1 MIAADI
7 VRIGDAEI
15 DLDRRMVRR
24 GSFMARLQDQPLRIL
39 QLLLER
45 AGEVILRQDI
55 ERRLWPDGTFVDFEH
70 GVNAAIKRLRVA
82 LGDDAAQPRFV
93 ETVPRR
99 GYRFIG
105 RVERGGAR
113 ETPAPA
119 AVAARPR
126 VIVLPFTIAGGDASH
141 AHLGLGLAEELIAQ
155 LIHRCGGRVAV
166 ASRATARGA
175 TDTPR
180 PGPVVRSGAGVDY
193 VVKGSVRVGS
203 GRIRITVQLV
213 EAHGETHRWAHG
225 YDRAA
230 ADCPVQIQTDV
241 AAEIARA
248 IDRHLTPVPSPA
260 DVAPHDVRVALD
272 AGAAA

>member
-15 DLDRRMVRR
+15 DLDRREVRR
-24 GSFMARLQDQPLRIL
+24 GTFMARLQDQPLRIL
-39 QLLLER
+39 TLLLER

-55 ERRLWPDGTFVDFEH
+55 ERQLWPDGTFVDFEH

-105 RVERGGAR
+105 RVERGAR
-113 ETPAPA
+113 ETAAPA
-119 AVAARPR
+119 AVPARPR
-126 VIVLPFTIAGGDASH
+126 VMVLPFTIAGGDASH
-141 AHLGLGLAEELIAQ
+141 AHLGLGLTEELIAQ
-155 LIHRCGGRVAV
+155 LIHRCGGRIAV
-166 ASRATARGA
+166 ASRAAARLPGDAPRQAPA
-175 TDTPR
+175 TR
-180 PGPVVRSGAGVDY
+180 EGAGVDY
-193 VVKGSVRVGS
+193 VVKGSVRIGA

-213 EAHGETHRWAHG
+213 DAHGETHRWAHG

-241 AAEIARA
+241 AADIARGL
-248 IDRHLTPVPSPA
+248 DRHLTPVPA
-260 DVAPHDVRVALD
+260 AIVTALGAGAPLG

>member
-15 DLDRRMVRR
+15 DLDRREVRR
-24 GSFMARLQDQPLRIL
+24 GTLMARLQDQPLRIL
-39 QLLLER
+39 TMLLER

-99 GYRFIG
+99 GYRLIG
-105 RVERGGAR
+105 RVERGAR
-113 ETPAPA
+113 ETAAPA
-119 AVAARPR
+119 AAPGRPR

-141 AHLGLGLAEELIAQ
+141 AHLGLGLTEELIAQ

-166 ASRATARGA
+166 ASRASARGPA
-175 TDTPR
+175 DGPR
-180 PGPVVRSGAGVDY
+180 PVAVRESAGVDY
-193 VVKGSVRVGS
+193 VVKGSVRIGA
-203 GRIRITVQLV
+203 GRLRITAQLV
-213 EAHGETHRWAHG
+213 DAHGETHRWAHG
-225 YDRAA
+225 YDRTA
-230 ADCPVQIQTDV
+230 ADCPVEIQTDV

-248 IDRHLTPVPSPA
+248 LDRHLTPVPSSF
-260 DVAPHDVRVALD
+260 
-272 AGAAA
+272 AGAPGAETARSAEAAA

>member
-15 DLDRRMVRR
+15 DLDRREVRR

-39 QLLLER
+39 TLLLER

-55 ERRLWPDGTFVDFEH
+55 ERQLWPDGTFVDFEH

-105 RVERGGAR
+105 RVERGAR
-113 ETPAPA
+113 EAAAPA
-119 AVAARPR
+119 AAPGRPR
-126 VIVLPFTIAGGDASH
+126 VMVLPFTIAGGDASH
-141 AHLGLGLAEELIAQ
+141 AHLGLGLSEELIAQ
-155 LIHRCGGRVAV
+155 LIQRCGGRVAV
-166 ASRATARGA
+166 ASRAAARGPADASRPAPA
-175 TDTPR
+175 TR
-180 PGPVVRSGAGVDY
+180 EGVAVDY
-193 VVKGSVRVGS
+193 VVKGSVRVGA

-213 EAHGETHRWAHG
+213 DAHGETHRWAHG

-230 ADCPVQIQTDV
+230 TDCPVQIQTDV
-241 AAEIARA
+241 AADIARGL
-248 IDRHLTPVPSPA
+248 DRHLTPVPSA
-260 DVAPHDVRVALD
+260 VVAALD
-272 AGAAA
+272 ARAALGAGAAA

>member
-15 DLDRRMVRR
+15 DLDRRVVRR
-24 GSFMARLQDQPLRIL
+24 GTFMARLQDQPLRIL
-39 QLLLER
+39 TLLLER

-105 RVERGGAR
+105 RVERGAR
-113 ETPAPA
+113 ETA
-119 AVAARPR
+119 AREAAGRPR
-126 VIVLPFTIAGGDASH
+126 VIVLPFTMAGGDPSH
-141 AHLGLGLAEELIAQ
+141 AQLGPGLTEELIAQ
-155 LIHRCGGRVAV
+155 LIQRCGGRVAV
-166 ASRATARGA
+166 ASRAAARGPADAPRQAPA
-175 TDTPR
+175 TR
-180 PGPVVRSGAGVDY
+180 EGVAVDY
-193 VVKGSVRVGS
+193 VVKGSVRIGA

-230 ADCPVQIQTDV
+230 TDCPVQIQTDV
-241 AAEIARA
+241 AADIARGL
-248 IDRHLTPVPSPA
+248 DRHLTPVPAPV
-260 DVAPHDVRVALD
+260 VAALD
-272 AGAAA
+272 ARAALGAGAAA

>member
-15 DLDRRMVRR
+15 DLDRQVVRR
-24 GSFMARLQDQPLRIL
+24 GSFMTRLQDQPLRIL
-39 QLLLER
+39 TLLLER

-70 GVNAAIKRLRVA
+70 GVNAAIKRLREA

-105 RVERGGAR
+105 RVERGAR
-113 ETPAPA
+113 ETAAPA
-119 AVAARPR
+119 AAAGRPR

-141 AHLGLGLAEELIAQ
+141 AHLGLGLTEELIAQ
-155 LIHRCGGRVAV
+155 LIQRCGGRVAV
-166 ASRATARGA
+166 ASRASARGTA
-175 TDTPR
+175 DAPR
-180 PGPVVRSGAGVDY
+180 PMVVREGAGVDY
-193 VVKGSVRVGS
+193 VVKGSVRIGA
-203 GRIRITVQLV
+203 GRLRITAQLV
-213 EAHGETHRWAHG
+213 DAHGETHRWAHG

-248 IDRHLTPVPSPA
+248 LERHLTPVASPV
-260 DVAPHDVRVALD
+260 VAALGSGAALR